1 MRRNSLYGPGI
12 DVVNLSAGKKFVL
25 HEGVELSI
33 RADTV
38 NAFNHPSFGQP
49 NFGLVSGGDGS
60 TDANPFFG
68 SPTNIT
74 SLTVGGRTMQLNAR
88 ISF

>member
-1 MRRNSLYGPGI
+1 MYGPGLN
-12 DVVNLSAGKKFVL
+12 VVNLSAGKTFAIGDKVNL
-25 HEGVELSI
+25 QI
-33 RADTV
+33 RADTT
-38 NAFNHPSFGQP
+38 NAFNHPSFGLP
-49 NFGLVSGGDGS
+49 NFGLESGGDGS

-74 SLTVGGRTMQLNAR
+74 SLTVGGRTMQLMAR

>member
-1 MRRNSLYGPGI
+1 MVLEFTWSI
-12 DVVNLSAGKKFVL
+12 SAGNKFVL
-25 HEGVELSI
+25 HEGIELQI
-33 RADTV
+33 RADAT

-49 NFGLVSGGDGS
+49 SFDLVSGGDGS

-74 SLTVGGRTMQLNAR
+74 TLTVGGRTLQLNAR
-88 ISF
+88 LSF

>member
-1 MRRNSLYGPGI
+1 M
-12 DVVNLSAGKKFVL
+12 VNLSAGKSFAL
-25 HEGVELSI
+25 GDRISLQI
-33 RADTV
+33 RADTT

-60 TDANPFFG
+60 TAADPFFG